1 MRERCFDDYCI
12 YELTTRSKSEKAFH
26 CFSAGFCNK
35 MILWTFTAVYPT
47 SLIIHLT
54 NLVTAHFIPP
64 LSFKQVG
71 RIWGASEE
79 KSCSSSQDFVLE
91 GGVEKVTQMSA
102 GSGSPAVTPG
112 TGLVSKR
119 PQLTGRRYQW
129 AHLSAAHAS
138 RYFSNCV
145 FFLLFFTL
153 PQFVPAVFP
162 AVRPGGTETGR
173 QPNATYSAWHVAG
186 FCTL

>member
-1 MRERCFDDYCI
+1 MLLSVFQQV
-12 YELTTRSKSEKAFH
+12 
-26 CFSAGFCNK
+26 FCNK
-35 MILWTFTAVYPT
+35 MILWTYTAVY
-47 SLIIHLT
+47 SALLIINST
-54 NLVTAHFIPP
+54 NLVMAHFIPP

-71 RIWGASEE
+71 RFWGAREE
-79 KSCSSSQDFVLE
+79 KRFSSSQDFVLE
-91 GGVEKVTQMSA
+91 GGVAKVTQMSA

-129 AHLSAAHAS
+129 ANLSAAHAS

-162 AVRPGGTETGR
+162 AVRPGGTETSR
-173 QPNATYSAWHVAG
+173 QPNAAYSAWHVAG